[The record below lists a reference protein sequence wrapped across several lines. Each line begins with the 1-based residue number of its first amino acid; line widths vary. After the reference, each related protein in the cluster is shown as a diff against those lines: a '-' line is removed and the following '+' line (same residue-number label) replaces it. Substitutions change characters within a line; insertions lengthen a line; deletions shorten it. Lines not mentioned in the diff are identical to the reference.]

1 MNQVARVFVVIN
13 LLLSA
18 GFLMAAATFLQQ
30 NEDWKQKW
38 ATAEE
43 EKANEISIRDTTI
56 SEREGV
62 INRMTD
68 DVNRLKSE
76 ISKRDQS
83 VTDLTARLE
92 GSDQAKVAAEQ
103 IGQQLRGDVTTCTG
117 ELQELRNTV
126 GGLENLIERYRER
139 QEEAQAAAAAAEVA
153 RTEANKLAEER
164 METIH
169 SLENEMALLNNT
181 LSATNEQLQTY
192 VAVYP
197 PPRGI
202 AQPKVDGQVVR
213 YDRATGLAEINRGSD
228 HGVKLGH
235 EFDIVRGSGSG
246 ADFICTMRV
255 DRVSAGTSVASIAI
269 PTGRVPTAGDLAT
282 KLASVSIPR

>member
-103 IGQQLRGDVTTCTG
+103 IASLESRG
-117 ELQELRNTV
+117 
-126 GGLENLIERYRER
+126 
-139 QEEAQAAAAAAEVA
+139 AEV
-153 RTEANKLAEER
+153 
-164 METIH
+164 
-169 SLENEMALLNNT
+169 
-181 LSATNEQLQTY
+181 
-192 VAVYP
+192 
-197 PPRGI
+197 
-202 AQPKVDGQVVR
+202 
-213 YDRATGLAEINRGSD
+213 
-228 HGVKLGH
+228 
-235 EFDIVRGSGSG
+235 IVITSG
-246 ADFICTMRV
+246 AIA
-255 DRVSAGTSVASIAI
+255 AG
-269 PTGRVPTAGDLAT
+269 RHRLAT
-282 KLASVSIPR
+282 HRESHALPARDIESRQALAAIGQSRLMAFWDELFEQHNLPI